1 VTSEVSQWI
10 RVASLNEFG
19 ETRRLVREVNGIGI
33 LLLRQSSGVIAV
45 RNSCTHLGKPLEQG
59 RVMAGRIY
67 CPFHGACFDLTTG
80 EAVSG
85 PAVTRLQRYAVKL
98 EGDDVFVSSPT

>member
-1 VTSEVSQWI
+1 MASDEHWI
-10 RVASLNEFG
+10 RVASLTEFG
-19 ETRRLVREVNGIGI
+19 ETRRLVRDVNGMSV
-33 LLLRQSSGVIAV
+33 LLLRQAAGVTVV

-59 RVMAGRIY
+59 RVMAGRIF

-85 PAVTRLQRYAVKL
+85 PAVTRLQVYRTKV
-98 EGDDVFVSSPT
+98 EGDEVFVATPA